1 MRRFIGSALFLL
13 ASAGWASAELSPLDA
28 AAILTESKATN
39 AKCAFLNP
47 VEAEKLNLFT
57 ARAEVAAVSAES
69 ADKAGPQLQQ
79 ARARGA
85 QSACDAAAQARVREI
100 YSSANE
106 AMEAVNRETVPT
118 QGPISILPKPITAA
132 PVRTVRP
139 PLMQQQTQILLMPQQ
154 PQVLVPAPQP
164 VPMQPQVLVPAP
176 QPVPLQPQVRYNF
189 SAQQPQLPQPQP
201 QYVYAEPA
209 PVQQPE
215 PQYVYAEPVP
225 QPEPQYVY
233 AEPAPEP
240 ALQYAYAVPQ
250 PQYVA
255 PQPQPILSER
265 FLARLTVVL
274 ERPEP
279 QPVVYQTPAAVYA
292 PVSDLMTAGLDHYAH
307 RASAYYVEIRCQH
320 LTPQQ
325 AQQFWQSIA
334 AEHAAMLERE
344 SPTAIETAL
353 IQARAQADQIAC
365 SSQSV
370 AFVQQAFQG
379 L

>member
-1 MRRFIGSALFLL
+1 
-13 ASAGWASAELSPLDA
+13 
-28 AAILTESKATN
+28 
-39 AKCAFLNP
+39 
-47 VEAEKLNLFT
+47 
-57 ARAEVAAVSAES
+57 
-69 ADKAGPQLQQ
+69 
-79 ARARGA
+79 
-85 QSACDAAAQARVREI
+85 
-100 YSSANE
+100 
-106 AMEAVNRETVPT
+106 MEAVNRETVPA
-118 QGPISILPKPITAA
+118 QGLISILPKPTTAA

-139 PLMQQQTQILLMPQQ
+139 PLLQQQTQILLMPQQ
-154 PQVLVPAPQP
+154 PQVRVPAPQP

-209 PVQQPE
+209 PVQQP
-215 PQYVYAEPVP
+215 QYLYAEPAPVP

-344 SPTAIETAL
+344 SPTAVETAL